1 MLASELASLVR
12 DVVDFPKPGVL
23 FKDVTPLL
31 AHPDGLRSAA
41 DLLAAPWIGKGITKV
56 VGIEARGFLF
66 APMIAER
73 LGAGMVPLRKPGKL
87 PWQSHM
93 VEYDL
98 EYGTDRLEVHVDSVG
113 PSDRVIVV
121 DDVLATG
128 GTAMA
133 AARLLTATEAQLVGY
148 SFLLEIA
155 ALGGR
160 SMLSGA
166 LADGVQISSVVTYA

>member
-1 MLASELASLVR
+1 MNPSELASLVR
-12 DVVDFPKPGVL
+12 DVVDFPKPGIL

-31 AHPDGLRSAA
+31 AHPNGLRSAA
-41 DLLAAPWIGKGITKV
+41 DLLAASWDGKGITKV
-56 VGIEARGFLF
+56 IGIEARGFLF

-128 GTAMA
+128 GTAIA
-133 AARLLTATEAQLVGY
+133 AARLVSATEATLVGF
-148 SFLLEIA
+148 SFLLE
-155 ALGGR
+155 L
-160 SMLSGA
+160 GA
-166 LADGVQISSVVTYA
+166 LEGRLRLKQAIAEGVEIASVVTYD